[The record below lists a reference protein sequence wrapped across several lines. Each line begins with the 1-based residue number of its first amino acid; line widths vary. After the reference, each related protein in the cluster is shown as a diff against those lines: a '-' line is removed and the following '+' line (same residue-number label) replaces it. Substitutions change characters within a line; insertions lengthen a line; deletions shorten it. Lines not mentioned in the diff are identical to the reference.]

1 MWANRKNP
9 RTPCIIV
16 VLGVDRRV
24 RSRHD
29 RFMAKTTI
37 VQITD
42 DLDGSADA
50 QEVTSSFQG
59 IGYTIDLGKKN
70 VTALEKALKPYIDA
84 ATKTTSGSK
93 RTPKK
98 SVVKSAGAR
107 RSVRSTSTGQETQ
120 AIRDWA
126 KAQGMDVSD
135 RGRIPRAVLD
145 QYKQAHNS

>member
-1 MWANRKNP
+1 VANRRP
-9 RTPCIIV
+9 GYAGSEWTAASGRAMIG
-16 VLGVDRRV
+16 L
-24 RSRHD
+24 
-29 RFMAKTTI
+29 MARTTI
-37 VQITD
+37 AQITD

-50 QEVTSSFQG
+50 QKCTFSFQG
-59 IGYTIDLGKKN
+59 GEYTIDLGKKN
-70 VTALEKALKPYIDA
+70 LAALEKALKPYIDA

-98 SVVKSAGAR
+98 SVAKFAGAR
-107 RSVRSTSTGQETQ
+107 RSARTTSTGQDTQ

-126 KAQGMDVSD
+126 KTQGMEVSD